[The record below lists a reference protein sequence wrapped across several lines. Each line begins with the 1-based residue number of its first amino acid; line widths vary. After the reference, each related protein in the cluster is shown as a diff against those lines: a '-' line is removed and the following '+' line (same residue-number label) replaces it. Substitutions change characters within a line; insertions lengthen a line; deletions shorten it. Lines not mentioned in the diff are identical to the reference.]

1 MTLRTLSNINE
12 KILIVGSIY
21 DKLDKIEKIRTIISN
36 YGVTIFNGN
45 LLYPFS
51 DINQVKNRIQI
62 MNELLKTGKVIYN
75 LGAYDLKLLN
85 ILNQNDEYFDVQKW
99 IISKP
104 NVIAIDFSSA
114 SSVLIMSGGVTP
126 NINGRQMLND
136 NLEVSFVSH
145 FNDKPWQIYYGGL
158 MGYIISNNPNNNK
171 PTFYPYAAQ
180 IGSRYSDNFN
190 VYAQEIDPSGLKDI
204 ITL

>member
-12 KILIVGSIY
+12 KILIVGSVY
-21 DKLDKIEKIRTIISN
+21 DKLDKLYKIRTIIPN

-51 DINQVKNRIQI
+51 DIKQIKNRIQI

-85 ILNQNDEYFDVQKW
+85 ILNQNDDYFDVQKW
-99 IISKP
+99 ITSKP
-104 NVIAIDFSSA
+104 NVIALDFSNTST
-114 SSVLIMSGGVTP
+114 VLVMSGVITP
-126 NINGRQMLND
+126 HINNRKMLND
-136 NLEVSFVSH
+136 NLEVSFISRV
-145 FNDKPWQIYYGGL
+145 NNKPWQVYYGGL
-158 MGYIISNNPNNNK
+158 MGYIISNNPNNSK
-171 PTFYPYAAQ
+171 PTYYPYAAQ
-180 IGSRYSDNFN
+180 IGAMYSENN
-190 VYAQEIDPSGLKDI
+190 VYAQEVDPVGLKNI